1 MKEPRLGPF
10 QGKPACVS
18 IEIGKGVVTD
28 LPVVNRL
35 KGRCTGRGGVV
46 YPHEFAV

>member
-1 MKEPRLGPF
+1 MKEPHLGPF

-18 IEIGKGVVTD
+18 IEMGKGVVTD

-35 KGRCTGRGGVV
+35 KSRCTGRGEVV
-46 YPHEFAV
+46 CPHEFVV